1 MPNMTEI
8 RWHGRGGQ
16 GAVASA
22 EMLALAA
29 IDEGKAAQAFPSF
42 GPERRGAPV
51 MAFTRVADE
60 FIYIRTGITE
70 PDVVVVL
77 DPTVMGAVDVAS
89 GLKESGIV
97 VANTAKT
104 AEELEEKYSLGHTLY
119 IVNANKIAVEEIG
132 RPITNTTMMGA
143 LVKATGLVDLS
154 SVEKQIEHR
163 FPAIAEKN
171 IKALRR
177 AYEETEL

>member
-1 MPNMTEI
+1 M
-8 RWHGRGGQ
+8 
-16 GAVASA
+16 ASA

-60 FIYIRTGITE
+60 FIWLRTGVTE

-89 GLKESGIV
+89 GLKEGGII
-97 VANTAKT
+97 VANTSSSEDQLKD
-104 AEELEEKYSLGHTLY
+104 KYGLTHKVF
-119 IVNANKIAVEEIG
+119 IVNANKIAIDEIG

-143 LVKATGLVDLS
+143 LIKATGLVDLE

-177 AYEETEL
+177 AYQETVV